1 MPISSTGWSSSSA
14 SAARIVSF
22 CVCLFACHTM
32 CEETQDYF
40 FGVFYGFLFLFI
52 SVLQNT
58 KLTEIIIFLFL
69 MAANCV
75 LVVLGS

>member
-1 MPISSTGWSSSSA
+1 
-14 SAARIVSF
+14 
-22 CVCLFACHTM
+22 M